1 MQQIFHQDT
10 VMDTVSAHIWVNS
23 LDGERYRIS
32 LRYSLMM
39 DVVCQKKIKYV

>member
-10 VMDTVSAHIWVNS
+10 VMDTVSAHIWVSS

-32 LRYSLMM
+32 LLCSLMM
-39 DVVCQKKIKYV
+39 DGVCQKKIKYI